1 VNTPRKPEPTNE
13 QILELAA
20 ASGID
25 TARLRF
31 VDDLPDREIAEYSQL
46 TDVRL
51 RASTEAANGLYI
63 AESTKIIDRALAA
76 GHAPRS
82 FLMTRLWFPRLV
94 EMLSGRWA
102 SAVPILIGSDSRVE
116 AVTGFH
122 LHRGALAAMERPA
135 DVPVADAVAD
145 ARRVVV
151 VEDVVDHTNL
161 GAIFR
166 SAAGLGVDAVL
177 LSPACADP
185 LYRRSIR
192 VSMGTVFQVPW
203 ARFTTWPHGL
213 AALRED
219 GFTVAALALEDDS
232 VPLRE
237 FAAEP
242 PDRVAVVMG
251 TEGDGLRRAT
261 VAAADATV
269 LIPMAHGVDS
279 LNVAAAT
286 AVACYA
292 LQKEN

>member
-1 VNTPRKPEPTNE
+1 RCSAGTSVRASPGGSAPSCCAPSSSSWASWRSGASSTCEPGTVNTPRKPEPTNE

-177 LSPACADP
+177 LS
-185 LYRRSIR
+185 
-192 VSMGTVFQVPW
+192 
-203 ARFTTWPHGL
+203 
-213 AALRED
+213 
-219 GFTVAALALEDDS
+219 
-232 VPLRE
+232 
-237 FAAEP
+237 
-242 PDRVAVVMG
+242 
-251 TEGDGLRRAT
+251 
-261 VAAADATV
+261 
-269 LIPMAHGVDS
+269 
-279 LNVAAAT
+279 
-286 AVACYA
+286 
-292 LQKEN
+292 